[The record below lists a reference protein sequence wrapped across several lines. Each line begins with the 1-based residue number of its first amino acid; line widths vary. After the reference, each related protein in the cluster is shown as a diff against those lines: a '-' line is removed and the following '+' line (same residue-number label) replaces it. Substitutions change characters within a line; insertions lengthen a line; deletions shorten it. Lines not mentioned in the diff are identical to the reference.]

1 MESTHHPK
9 RIISTW
15 AGTVIEI
22 TGLNIGFAFLYLT
35 SLTSIPILKF
45 VALLFSWFCFWNFSH
60 RLAHFIVGKLLGIR
74 FLYYFIG
81 RSSLVKLKFPII
93 TSLIKPIPVLGIKI
107 DKSSL
112 KNTSRYG
119 RSITY
124 ASGAL
129 ASMLSPLIPF
139 FYALIYTEQLIAILI
154 GILTIGNIIFTL
166 YFSSKVGDFYK
177 AKKGTTKRTTISSHI
192 TLNTA

>member
-1 MESTHHPK
+1 MESASYPK

-15 AGTVIEI
+15 AGNAIEI
-22 TGLNIGFAFLYLT
+22 TGLVVGFAFLYFS
-35 SLTSIPILKF
+35 SLTSISILKL
-45 VALLFSWFCFWNFSH
+45 VTLLFSWFCFWYFSH
-60 RLAHFIVGKLLGIR
+60 CLAHFIVGKLVGIR

-81 RSSLVKLKFPII
+81 RSSLVKLKLPIV

-112 KNTSRYG
+112 TNTSRCG

-124 ASGAL
+124 ASGAF

-139 FYALIYTEQLIAILI
+139 AYALVYTEQPIAVLLGVI
-154 GILTIGNIIFTL
+154 TIGNIIFTSYL
-166 YFSSKVGDFYK
+166 SPRVGDLYK
-177 AKKGTTKRTTISSHI
+177 AKKALHQE
-192 TLNTA
+192 